1 MRYDLSVADGLHA
14 CPLCSQQLR
23 ISKGIGELHFGLG
36 DELRARL
43 VSASGWY
50 LLEQVWKVI

>member
-14 CPLCSQQLR
+14 CPLCGRQPR
-23 ISKGIGELHFGLG
+23 ISKGIGELHFGLR

-43 VSASGWY
+43 VSASG
-50 LLEQVWKVI
+50 